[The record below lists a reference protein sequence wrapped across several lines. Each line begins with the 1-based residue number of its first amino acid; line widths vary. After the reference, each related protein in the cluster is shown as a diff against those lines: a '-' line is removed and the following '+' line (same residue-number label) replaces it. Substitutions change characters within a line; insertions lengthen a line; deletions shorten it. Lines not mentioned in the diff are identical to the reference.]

1 MKLQK
6 LLYLSVMMLVMF
18 CASGIVFAQTE
29 LTPYQGNPVLGFG
42 SPGSWD
48 AGWVAFGRTLL
59 HNGTYYTFYAG
70 SPDLMTT
77 PEAIGYATS
86 SDGIS
91 FTKYAN
97 NPVISGDSTGF
108 DAYFVSEPVPLFENN
123 TWVLYYNARPAPPGE
138 PGPAIGRATAPDPSG
153 PWTRGE
159 NPVLEKGNAGEWD
172 AEFVMPNSV
181 IHTDTGYIMY
191 YSASIG
197 PPSQGAPAM
206 VGMATSED
214 GITWTKYNDPATT
227 DPPYADSD
235 PVLTLG
241 ATGSWDAGFA
251 WECTV
256 WQSSNGW
263 EMYYSGTPSDF
274 STEQIGYATST
285 DGIHWDKYENNPI
298 LGPDES
304 WNGLWVLASSTILI
318 DSTYYLYYTG
328 FDGFTSAQI
337 GLATTPLTGF
347 NDHSGQSDF
356 PQVFSVCQ
364 NFPNPMKSSTSIAF
378 SVPVPGWV
386 TLKVYNLHGSE
397 VATVVSEELK
407 SGNYQYQWHATD
419 LAAGV
424 YFYQLREGNLRQ
436 TRKLIVLR

>member
-6 LLYLSVMMLVMF
+6 LLCLSVMIPVMF
-18 CASGIVFAQTE
+18 CTSGIVFAQTE
-29 LTPYQGNPVLGFG
+29 LTPYQGNPVLAFG

-70 SPDLMTT
+70 SPDLTTT

-97 NPVISGDSTGF
+97 DPVIWGDSTGF

-123 TWVLYYNARPAPPGE
+123 TWVLYYNARSVPPGE

-153 PWTRGE
+153 PWTRSE

-181 IHTDTGYIMY
+181 IHTDTGYILY
-191 YSASIG
+191 YSASNG

-206 VGMATSED
+206 VGMATSAD

-241 ATGSWDAGFA
+241 APGSWDAAFA

-304 WNGLWVLASSTILI
+304 WNGLWVLATSTILI

-337 GLATTPLTGF
+337 GLATTPLTGL
-347 NDHSGQSDF
+347 NDNTDVESGYSI
-356 PQVFSVCQ
+356 SQ
-364 NFPNPMKSSTSIAF
+364 NFPNPFYASTRIDF
-378 SVPVPGWV
+378 SVPEPTFV
-386 TLKVYNLHGSE
+386 TLKVYDIQGNE
-397 VATVVSEELK
+397 VATLISKEVTAGSY
-407 SGNYQYQWHATD
+407 NYTWDAND
-419 LAAGV
+419 LAGGV
-424 YFYQLREGNLRQ
+424 YFYRLVAEGFTQ
-436 TRKLIVLR
+436 TKKLLLLK